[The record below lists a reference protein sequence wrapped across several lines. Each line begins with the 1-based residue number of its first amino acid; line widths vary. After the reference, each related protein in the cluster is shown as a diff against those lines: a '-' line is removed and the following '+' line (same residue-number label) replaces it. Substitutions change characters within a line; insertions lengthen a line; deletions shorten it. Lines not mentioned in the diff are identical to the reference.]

1 MEYRTSKFG
10 LAAVGEGKD
19 DLRRPLLIVDEIGV
33 IVRSCG
39 DGDDELRNF
48 CVSKECNDDADDADD
63 LDEPQR
69 LLFPLLILLLERR
82 VYPASPS

>member
-33 IVRSCG
+33 VRSCG

-69 LLFPLLILLLERR
+69 LSFPLLILLLERR